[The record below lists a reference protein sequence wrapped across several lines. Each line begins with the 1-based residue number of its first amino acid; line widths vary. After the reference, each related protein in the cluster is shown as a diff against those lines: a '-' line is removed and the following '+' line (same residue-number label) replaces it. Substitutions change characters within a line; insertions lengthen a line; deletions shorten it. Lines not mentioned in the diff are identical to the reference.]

1 MASWPWSEVSDSLT
15 MGTYRLGSLLAR
27 AVPGPLSG
35 SVGSLLGTPASIGMR
50 DRRAMVERHMRRVR
64 PEAKSWEIRRLTQ
77 QVFESYARYYIES
90 FRLTSLSKRQ
100 VSEAF
105 TNTGFD
111 EYILAALER
120 GSGAIVALPHLGGW
134 EWAGRWAAD
143 QGHQLSVVVEP
154 LHPPELFDW
163 FVDLRQKFG
172 LRVIPLGPG
181 AGSACAAALR
191 RNEILCLLSDRDL
204 TGTGVPVEFFGESTT
219 LPGGPA
225 TLALRTGAALLPA
238 AVYFSDRNTRHHAI
252 IRPPINCQRESSL
265 RSDVQRITQVL
276 AGELEEL
283 IRRAPEQWHLMQPNW
298 PSDPGFA
305 EFVDTNAHR
314 FGA

>member
-1 MASWPWSEVSDSLT
+1 MASWPWSDVSDSLT
-15 MGTYRLGSLLAR
+15 MGTYRLGALLAK

-64 PEAKSWEIRRLTQ
+64 PEANSWVIRRLAQ

-105 TNTGFD
+105 THTGFD
-111 EYILAALER
+111 EYLLAALER

-154 LHPPELFDW
+154 LQPAELFDW

-172 LRVIPLGPG
+172 MTVIPLGPD
-181 AGSACAAALR
+181 AGSACVAALR

-225 TLALRTGAALLPA
+225 TLALRTGAALLPG
-238 AVYFSDRNTRHHAI
+238 AVYFSNRNTGHQAV
-252 IRPPINCQRESSL
+252 IRPPIDCQRQSSL
-265 RSDVQRITQVL
+265 RGDVHRITQVL

-305 EFVDTNAHR
+305 EFVTANARR
-314 FGA
+314 FGH